1 MENLT
6 LIATVTIA
14 HIIALISPGPDFIVA
29 CRNAI
34 KYSRKIGLWTAV
46 GFGAGVCIH
55 VSYAFFGLT
64 WVISKYD
71 TLLNTIKYFGAIYL
85 IYLGISS
92 FFSSNSNIEQAKDE
106 KSHKIKWH
114 TGVKIGLLTNLT
126 NPKASLFFLSLFTL
140 VVGPKINPMIL
151 AVLALILVSTT
162 VLWFSMVVIFLT
174 NQKMRY
180 FFEHNQKVINRL
192 FGMILILIGIRI
204 GLF

>member
-1 MENLT
+1 M
-6 LIATVTIA
+6 
-14 HIIALISPGPDFIVA
+14 
-29 CRNAI
+29 
-34 KYSRKIGLWTAV
+34 
-46 GFGAGVCIH
+46 
-55 VSYAFFGLT
+55 
-64 WVISKYD
+64 ISKYD

-140 VVGPKINPMIL
+140 VVGPKINPMVL

-180 FFEHNQKVINRL
+180 FFEDNQKVINRL